1 MCLILEVKFGDN
13 QLDNTEGNNRSVN
26 QELYEHLSPEQSQK
40 EHQYFRPFQLRI
52 TDTKS
57 H

>member
-1 MCLILEVKFGDN
+1 MKFGDN
-13 QLDNTEGNNRSVN
+13 QLDNTEGNNRSIN
-26 QELYEHLSPEQSQK
+26 QELYEYLSTEQSQK
-40 EHQYFRPFQLRI
+40 EHQYFRPYQLRI